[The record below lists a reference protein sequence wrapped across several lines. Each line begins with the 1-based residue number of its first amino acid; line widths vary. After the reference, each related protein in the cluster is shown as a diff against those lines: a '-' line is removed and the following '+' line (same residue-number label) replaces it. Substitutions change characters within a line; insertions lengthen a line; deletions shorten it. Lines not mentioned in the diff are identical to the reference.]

1 MILTLSGIFLGEY
14 SSVLCGLQN
23 TKRITFI
30 ILAKIKAFLP
40 VLSLTHM
47 SITIKDIA
55 RIINVSHTTVSR
67 ALNNSPLISE
77 ATKKKV
83 LKIAEKYNYKPN
95 VSARS
100 LVLAKSYN
108 IGLFFSTIKTGTSAG
123 FFLDAVRGVNGI
135 IRDNYSLSVE
145 GLDDFRDFS
154 KVSQR
159 YFDGI
164 ILMSQSTKDDVFI
177 KHVIGKNIPFVL
189 LNRESDIGKV
199 TTILADDTAGAYSA
213 TRWLIGHGH
222 ERIGIIEGKSEFKTS
237 HRRKEGYLRALEEN
251 GISYNRS
258 WSVNGNYDLEGGYK
272 AMQVL
277 LNRTE
282 LPTGVF
288 CLNDDMAVGAMKA
301 VFESGLKI
309 PEDISL
315 IGFDDS
321 IFASY
326 LTPSLTSVR
335 RPIEK
340 MSAKGTK
347 ILVEK
352 VQGIERKIDIIY
364 LRTELK
370 IRNSV
375 QDIRKQIDQ

>member
-1 MILTLSGIFLGEY
+1 
-14 SSVLCGLQN
+14 
-23 TKRITFI
+23 
-30 ILAKIKAFLP
+30 
-40 VLSLTHM
+40 M

-67 ALNNSPLISE
+67 ALNDSPLISDT
-77 ATKKKV
+77 TKKKV
-83 LKIAEKYNYKPN
+83 LRIAKKYNYRPN

-108 IGLFFSTIKTGTSAG
+108 IGLFFTTIKKGTSAS

-145 GLDDFRDFS
+145 GLDDFRDFT
-154 KVSQR
+154 KVSPR

-164 ILMSQSTKDDVFI
+164 ILMSQSAKDDLLI
-177 KHVIGKNIPFVL
+177 KHAIRKNIPFVL
-189 LNRESDIGKV
+189 LNRESDMGKGKV
-199 TTILADDTAGAYSA
+199 TTILADDTTGAYNA
-213 TRWLIGHGH
+213 TTWLIRHGH
-222 ERIGIIEGKSEFKTS
+222 RQIGIIEGKSEFKTS
-237 HRRKEGYLRALEEN
+237 HRRKEGYLRALKEN
-251 GISYNRS
+251 RIPHNPS

-272 AMQVL
+272 AMQL
-277 LNRTE
+277 ILNKPE
-282 LPTGVF
+282 IPTSIF
-288 CLNDDMAVGAMKA
+288 CMNDDMAVGAMKA

-309 PEDISL
+309 PQDISL

-326 LTPSLTSVR
+326 LTPSLTSVS

-340 MSAKGTK
+340 MSAKGTEILLDKIHGNEK
-347 ILVEK
+347 IL
-352 VQGIERKIDIIY
+352 DTIY

-370 IRNSV
+370 IRDSV
-375 QDIRKQIDQ
+375 QNIRN